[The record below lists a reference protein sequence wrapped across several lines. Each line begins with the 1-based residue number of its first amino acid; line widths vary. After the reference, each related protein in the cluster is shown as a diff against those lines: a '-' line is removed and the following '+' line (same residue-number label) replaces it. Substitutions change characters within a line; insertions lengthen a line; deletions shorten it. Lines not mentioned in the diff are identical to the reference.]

1 MLNAALEKESRG
13 CTMYIFVSNDTD
25 SLCALR
31 IFTTILRQDEVR
43 FVTIPV
49 FSNTFLSEKIAEVR
63 SMSEAVS
70 SLVFINCGGNINLQ
84 KEWFYT
90 EARDIKAYVI
100 DSHRPILHMNVNND
114 DDSQR
119 IIVIDDGCKSF

>member
-1 MLNAALEKESRG
+1 M
-13 CTMYIFVSNDTD
+13 
-25 SLCALR
+25 
-31 IFTTILRQDEVR
+31 
-43 FVTIPV
+43 
-49 FSNTFLSEKIAEVR
+49 
-63 SMSEAVS
+63 
-70 SLVFINCGGNINLQ
+70 FINCGGNINLQ